1 MNANSKWCQ
10 WPIRESRFSF
20 APNLFR
26 WWQEFLPIHRV
37 KLSKSSP
44 ITQLVILTS
53 LEIFLRICGMFTIP
67 KKFFETCSWGVQIG
81 EFLQSFPSLIPRQ
94 MPKFYCGYFAFWWSI
109 IFFKIILYG
118 QANFVIFISGQPTW
132 SRPRFPICVLQTGVV

>member
-26 WWQEFLPIHRV
+26 WWQEFQPIHRV

-53 LEIFLRICGMFTIP
+53 LESFLPSGFAVYLQYPRNSLRLVPEENKWENLTKFCLPDTSLNAEVLLRLFCVLMFTN
-67 KKFFETCSWGVQIG
+67 
-81 EFLQSFPSLIPRQ
+81 FL
-94 MPKFYCGYFAFWWSI
+94 
-109 IFFKIILYG
+109 
-118 QANFVIFISGQPTW
+118 
-132 SRPRFPICVLQTGVV
+132 